1 MALAPQGD
9 AEPGI
14 STIAPG
20 VAQSGERGVGI
31 ATTLMVEAD
40 ASIKTGKKGVM
51 TRRATAVPRTDR
63 ARTVPLPR
71 PGERYGNVR

>member
-14 STIAPG
+14 STIAHG
-20 VAQSGERGVGI
+20 VAQSGERGVGVTAI
-31 ATTLMVEAD
+31 CTVDRRPDGDGEEGA
-40 ASIKTGKKGVM
+40 M

>member
-20 VAQSGERGVGI
+20 VAQSGERGIGI
-31 ATTLMVEAD
+31 ATTLTVEAD
-40 ASIKTGKKGVM
+40 ASKKTGKKGVM

>member
-31 ATTLMVEAD
+31 ATTLTVESD
-40 ASIKTGKKGVM
+40 ASVKTGKKGVM
-51 TRRATAVPRTDR
+51 TRRATAVPNTDR
-63 ARTVPLPR
+63 VRSMLS
-71 PGERYGNVR
+71 PGERHRNVR